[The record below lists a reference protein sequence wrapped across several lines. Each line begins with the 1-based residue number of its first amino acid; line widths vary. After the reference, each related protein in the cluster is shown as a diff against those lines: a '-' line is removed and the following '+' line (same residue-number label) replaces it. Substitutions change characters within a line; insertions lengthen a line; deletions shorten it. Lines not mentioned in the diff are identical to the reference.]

1 MTFCAFKSCNN
12 SNSFMLDM
20 DHQSVSPEESS
31 KKKGTFLI
39 IYRYNWRGKANPV
52 VRRKSFNRINLED
65 LKNIHLPLPPQ
76 YEDYQTTPELQHSG
90 FRKIISEHL
99 NIFKKPVLK
108 AVKNFPFNTERTI
121 IPEPKPT
128 PKQELK
134 HEKKRHSQNLNIHLF
149 SLANSP
155 QPIVTLYNTLPAKKV
170 VRMASQGSLFRS
182 SKLFN
187 LSKSSKS
194 IENLQKLVS
203 YQENCS
209 NQFGKDDLKRL
220 PPRKRFKIW
229 ETPKY
234 DFRMI

>member
-1 MTFCAFKSCNN
+1 
-12 SNSFMLDM
+12 M
-20 DHQSVSPEESS
+20 DHQNASSEDLS

-39 IYRYNWRGKANPV
+39 IYRYNWQGKANPV

-76 YEDYQTTPELQHSG
+76 YEEYQSTPEAQHLG

-108 AVKNFPFNTERTI
+108 AVKNFPFSSQRTI
-121 IPEPKPT
+121 KPEPKLA
-128 PKQELK
+128 LK
-134 HEKKRHSQNLNIHLF
+134 PEVKIEKKRHSQNFNIHLF

-170 VRMASQGSLFRS
+170 VRMASQECLFRS
-182 SKLFN
+182 PKLFN

-203 YQENCS
+203 YQENCTS
-209 NQFGKDDLKRL
+209 QLRKDNLKRL